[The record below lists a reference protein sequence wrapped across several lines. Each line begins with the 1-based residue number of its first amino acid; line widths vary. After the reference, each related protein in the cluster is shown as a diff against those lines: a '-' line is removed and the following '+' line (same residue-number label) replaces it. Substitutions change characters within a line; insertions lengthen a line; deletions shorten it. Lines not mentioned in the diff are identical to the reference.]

1 MRNFPTVDIRHFW
14 KPIDCLQNGGIAL
27 NQYKWNGLQNVM
39 EIIRDFVPEL
49 APAVI
54 CEYTHHAQTGLLKCQ
69 ECSPFIENDDMKEE
83 ANSKLIINK

>member
-1 MRNFPTVDIRHFW
+1 
-14 KPIDCLQNGGIAL
+14 
-27 NQYKWNGLQNVM
+27 M

-69 ECSPFIENDDMKEE
+69 ECLPFIENDDMKEE